1 MIKKANY
8 STINKIMNK
17 YPATPDEV
25 YDSICEA
32 IQQQIDIIGNLEI
45 TLTNEQLQ
53 EIVKRIGRLNKQLEE
68 YAKRHMR

>member
-1 MIKKANY
+1 MSN
-8 STINKIMNK
+8 

-32 IQQQIDIIGNLEI
+32 IQKQIDIIDNLAI
-45 TLTNEQLQ
+45 PLSHEQLQ
-53 EIVKRIGRLNKQLEE
+53 EILKRIARLNKQLDE

>member
-1 MIKKANY
+1 MSN
-8 STINKIMNK
+8 

-32 IQQQIDIIGNLEI
+32 IQKQIDIIDNLAI
-45 TLTNEQLQ
+45 LLSHEQLQ
-53 EIVKRIGRLNKQLEE
+53 EILKRIARLNKQLDE

>member
-1 MIKKANY
+1 MSN
-8 STINKIMNK
+8 

-32 IQQQIDIIGNLEI
+32 IQKQIDIIDNLAI
-45 TLTNEQLQ
+45 PLTHEQLQ
-53 EIVKRIGRLNKQLEE
+53 EILKRIARLNKQLDE